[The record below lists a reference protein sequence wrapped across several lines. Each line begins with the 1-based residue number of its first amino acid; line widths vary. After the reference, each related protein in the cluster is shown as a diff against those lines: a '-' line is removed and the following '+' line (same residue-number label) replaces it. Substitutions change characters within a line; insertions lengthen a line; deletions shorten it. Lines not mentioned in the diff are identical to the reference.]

1 MILEIMLRSLKR
13 WECDW
18 EGMITSVFLFATGIA
33 AGCYYR
39 LWVILFASGCVV
51 AAYIAAC
58 VIQWRLG
65 WLEFL
70 ILFAHLSALQG
81 GFLLAQYLRPRS

>member
-1 MILEIMLRSLKR
+1 
-13 WECDW
+13 
-18 EGMITSVFLFATGIA
+18 MITSALLFAAGIA

-39 LWVILFASGCVV
+39 LWVILFASGCVA

-58 VIQWRLG
+58 AIQWRLG
-65 WLEFL
+65 SLDLL

>member
-1 MILEIMLRSLKR
+1 
-13 WECDW
+13 
-18 EGMITSVFLFATGIA
+18 MITSALLFAAGIA
-33 AGCYYR
+33 AGWHYR
-39 LWVILFASGCVV
+39 LWVILFGSGAVA

-58 VIQWRLG
+58 VIQWRFG
-65 WLEFL
+65 PLEFL